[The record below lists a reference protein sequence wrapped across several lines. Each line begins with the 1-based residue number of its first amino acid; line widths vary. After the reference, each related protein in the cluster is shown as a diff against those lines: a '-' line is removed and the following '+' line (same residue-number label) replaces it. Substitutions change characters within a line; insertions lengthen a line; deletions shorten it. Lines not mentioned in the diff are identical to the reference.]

1 MRFLSIVP
9 IEVNVW
15 KIFAIS
21 WIYVEVI
28 LSIGTLVL
36 EIYNLLWTAKSK
48 KITFVSLFKLFWYK
62 KLEQVT
68 ILCLTKLVYLLRVFS

>member
-21 WIYVEVI
+21 WNYVEVI

-62 KLEQVT
+62 KLEQET
-68 ILCLTKLVYLLRVFS
+68 ILCFTKLVYLLRVFS